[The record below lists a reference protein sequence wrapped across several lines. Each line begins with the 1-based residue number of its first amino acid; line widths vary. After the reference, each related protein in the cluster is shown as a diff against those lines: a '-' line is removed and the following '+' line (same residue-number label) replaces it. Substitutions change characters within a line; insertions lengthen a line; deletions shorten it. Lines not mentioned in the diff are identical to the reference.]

1 MKLLVTGAWQ
11 DAARHIPELTALG
24 HEIFFLQQEKDTL
37 PLAAEEIEGVIC
49 NGLFLFHDIHE
60 FTAMQF
66 IQLTSAGTDRVPEA
80 YIREKKIRLYP
91 ARGVYSTPMAE
102 HALAGVLAL
111 YRQMGTFREQQK
123 QHVWNKLRN
132 LKEIAGKEVLIFGCG
147 SVGQACA
154 KRFAAFD
161 AHVTGADIMPGERSW
176 FDRVYGMEEAE
187 AHFKKADIVIS
198 CLPLAESTWHF
209 FDREM
214 LGQMKDGSI
223 FVNLSRGGVADT
235 DALTDA
241 LAAGKPAGAV
251 LDVFEEEPLPAD
263 SPLWEMENVILTPHN
278 SFVGEGNGE
287 RLWKCIQENIGRV
300 KEGS

>member
-111 YRQMGTFREQQK
+111 YRQMGTFREQQR

-132 LKEIAGKEVLIFGCG
+132 LREIAGKEVVIFGCG

-161 AHVTGADIMPGERSW
+161 AHVTGADIIPGERPW
-176 FDRVYGMEEAE
+176 FDCVLGMDETEALLE
-187 AHFKKADIVIS
+187 QADIVIS
-198 CLPLAESTWHF
+198 CLPLTDSTRRM
-209 FDREM
+209 FDRET
-214 LGQMKDGSI
+214 LGRMKDGSI

-235 DALTDA
+235 EALAGA

-287 RLWKCIQENIGRV
+287 RLWKCIQENIGSV